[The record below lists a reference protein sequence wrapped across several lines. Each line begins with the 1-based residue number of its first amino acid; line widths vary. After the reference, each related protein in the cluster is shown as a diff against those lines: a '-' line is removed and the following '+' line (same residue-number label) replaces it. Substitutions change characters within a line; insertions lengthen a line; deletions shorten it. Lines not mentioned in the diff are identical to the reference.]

1 MISKRL
7 HFTGSLG
14 FKLSALLDLP
24 DRGDPLVYA
33 IFAHC
38 FTCNKNYKILNHV
51 NQALTDHNIGVLRF
65 DFTGLGA
72 SQGSFADTNFS
83 SNVGDIL
90 AAAEFLDLNYHS
102 PQLLIG
108 HSFGGAAV
116 IHTAPKIYSCAA
128 VVTIATPADVSSIRA
143 ILLSKRIELER
154 NGFAT
159 FSISG
164 REFLIGRQFL
174 DDLEQIDFAQ
184 SVRNLNKP
192 ILICHSPQ
200 DELVDIQEAYRL
212 LNLANH
218 PKSLLSLDRADHLV
232 SNEKDGKYLGSVIAA
247 WAQKYIHLPSSSN

>member
-14 FKLSALLDLP
+14 YKLSALLDLP
-24 DRGDPLVYA
+24 DRGAPIAYA

-38 FTCNKNYKILNHV
+38 FTCNKNYKIFNHV
-51 NQALTDHNIGVLRF
+51 NQTLTENLIAVLRF

-72 SQGSFADTNFS
+72 SQGSFADTNLS

-90 AAAEFLDLNYHS
+90 AAAEFLDVNYEA

-108 HSFGGAAV
+108 HSFGGAAT
-116 IHTAPKIYSCAA
+116 IHAAPKISSCAA

-143 ILLSKRIELER
+143 LLLSKKAELER
-154 NGFAT
+154 NGEAM

-164 REFLIGRQFL
+164 RDYRIKRQFL
-174 DDLEQIDFAQ
+174 TDLEQIDLA
-184 SVRNLNKP
+184 RAIRMLNKP

-212 LNLANH
+212 LQWANH
-218 PKSLLSLDRADHLV
+218 PKSLLSLNGADHLV
-232 SNEKDGKYLGSVIAA
+232 SNEQDGHYLGAVIAA
-247 WAQKYIHLPSSSN
+247 WASKYLKSH